1 MTKGD
6 MEIKALEEDKT
17 QVEFN
22 LIQLND
28 KTRYTLICTL
38 SKDEYKKLY
47 RLKSTKEIWDSL
59 NINYEENIKDHSN
72 PNSKVKQREDK
83 SMANS

>member
-47 RLKSTKEIWDSL
+47 RLKSTKEI
-59 NINYEENIKDHSN
+59 
-72 PNSKVKQREDK
+72 
-83 SMANS
+83 